1 MCIVNMMDSPSQTDV
16 SPQAQDDL
24 QAIRR
29 LKRGDIGGLEILVAR
44 YQARA
49 VRVAFLITHDE
60 GQAEDVVQD
69 TFVRLYRRIRQFD
82 LSRPFEPY
90 LLRSVTNAALNST
103 RGVKQ
108 QIPFPSGGDPGE
120 VEQLL
125 LQAASVESEVDTLQM
140 KQKIIAALGT
150 LEPRQRA
157 AVVQRYY
164 LEMSEKEMAAAL
176 DARPGT
182 VKWLLNAARAR
193 LRELLG
199 SERSV
204 E

>member
-1 MCIVNMMDSPSQTDV
+1 MDSQGHMDV
-16 SPQAQDDL
+16 SPQDDL

-29 LKRGDIGGLEILVAR
+29 LQRGDIGGLEILVDR
-44 YQARA
+44 YQSKA

-60 GQAEDVVQD
+60 LQAEDVVQD
-69 TFVRLYRRIRQFD
+69 MFVRLYRKIGRFD
-82 LSRPFEPY
+82 PSRPFEPY
-90 LLRSVTNAALNST
+90 LLKSVANAAFNAT
-103 RGVKQ
+103 RRVKQ
-108 QIPFPSGGDPGE
+108 QIPLEDDPRQ

-125 LQAASVESEVDTLQM
+125 SQAASVESEVDALQL
-140 KQKIIAALGT
+140 KQQIIAALAK

-164 LEMSEKEMAAAL
+164 FDMSEREMAAAL
-176 DARPGT
+176 DAPPGT
-182 VKWLLNAARAR
+182 VKWLLNVARAR

>member
-1 MCIVNMMDSPSQTDV
+1 MASQGQINL
-16 SPQAQDDL
+16 SSQDDL

-29 LKRGDIGGLEILVAR
+29 LQRGDIGGLEILVAR

-60 GQAEDVVQD
+60 LQAEDVVQE
-69 TFVRLYRRIRQFD
+69 TFVRLYRKIRQFD
-82 LSRPFEPY
+82 PNRPFEPY
-90 LLRSVTNAALNST
+90 LLKSVTNAALNST
-103 RGVKQ
+103 RGGKQ
-108 QIPFPSGGDPGE
+108 NISLDDDPGL

-125 LQAASVESEVDTLQM
+125 SQAASVESEVDYLQL
-140 KQKIIAALGT
+140 KQQIIAALAG

-164 LEMSEKEMAAAL
+164 LGMSEKEMAAAL
-176 DARPGT
+176 DTTPGT
-182 VKWLLNAARAR
+182 VKWLLSVARAR